1 MQNFIDYLITEST
14 LQYHHNLNQDIWDG
28 DDLDPEIRN
37 KMMEIAKNF
46 HEFLELPDFKILDI
60 IFVGGNCGY
69 NYTKYSDIDLHVV
82 LDVDN
87 KTCKECGINMDEYLD
102 TKKKYFNLKHDIK
115 IYEYDVELY
124 AQTKDDDLESAGVY
138 SILHDKWIHHPHFN
152 KDFKIDNK
160 LIDRKAKQ
168 LKIKIDRIIK
178 THDYDEVTSLSKK
191 IKHYRKSGLAKNG
204 ESSIENL
211 VFKELRNTG
220 YIDKLKKSKLN
231 AIDNQLSLKESEGE
245 KHKDDM
251 HASKKNLFYLHKN
264 KQLGLDDSYHKK
276 MQNLLN
282 DEKFIKDAHK
292 VKHIKGKLEQI
303 IDKYIKNNKG
313 TTLVG

>member
-14 LQYHHNLNQDIWDG
+14 LQYHHSLNQDIWNG
-28 DDLDPEIRN
+28 DTLDPEIRD
-37 KMMEIAKNF
+37 KMLEIAKNF
-46 HEFLELPDFKILDI
+46 HEQLELPDFKILDI

-69 NYTKYSDIDLHVV
+69 NYTKYSDIDLHLV
-82 LDVDN
+82 LDTTS
-87 KTCKECGINMDEYLD
+87 KRCKECGIDMDDFLD
-102 TKKKYFNLKHDIK
+102 TKKKYFNLKHDIN

-124 AQTKDDDLESAGVY
+124 AQTKDDKLESAGVY
-138 SILHDKWIHHPHFN
+138 SVLHNKWLKHPEFN
-152 KDFKIDNK
+152 KDYKIDNN

-178 THDYDEVTSLSKK
+178 THDYDELKALSTK
-191 IKHYRKSGLAKNG
+191 IKHYRKSGLAKHG
-204 ESSIENL
+204 ETSIENL

-220 YIDKLKKSKLN
+220 YIDKLKGAKLK

-245 KHKDDM
+245 KHKDDI
-251 HASKKNLFYLHKN
+251 HASKRNLFYLHKN
-264 KQLGLDDSYHKK
+264 KQLGLNDSYHKK
-276 MQNLLN
+276 MQQLLN

-292 VKHIKGKLEQI
+292 VKHIQNKLEQV
-303 IDKYIKNNKG
+303 IDKYLKNSKT